1 MSSSRGVKLI
11 AIDLDGTLIDH
22 QLTVAPRVKQAIAA
36 AQAQG
41 VTVTLASGRM
51 FAAMV
56 PYAQELD
63 ITVPLICYQGG
74 LVRHPVTEETT
85 FHLPVPPAL
94 AREVVA
100 LARARDIQVNAF
112 ADDRLHVESLTP
124 EAEVYMRI
132 ARVEATVVPDLAA
145 FLDESPSTKLVLVNL
160 DEEKTN
166 RLVAELTTHFG
177 SRLGITKSHAYYTEA
192 IHAEVSKGRA
202 LKQLASALDVA
213 LEQTMGIGDNLNDL
227 SLVETAG
234 FGVAMGNGD
243 HRVQAAADF
252 VTTTYEE
259 DGVAV
264 AIEQHVL
271 RG

>member
-1 MSSSRGVKLI
+1 MSPERDFRLI

-22 QLTVAPRVKQAIAA
+22 DLTIAPRVKEAIAA

-56 PYAQELD
+56 PFAQELN
-63 ITVPLICYQGG
+63 IAAPLICYQGG
-74 LVRHPVTEETT
+74 LVRHAVSRETI
-85 FHLPVPPAL
+85 FHLAVPTDMAQ
-94 AREVVA
+94 EVVA
-100 LARARDIQVNAF
+100 LARTRGIQVNAF
-112 ADDRLHVESLTP
+112 ADDRLHVETMTA
-124 EAEVYMRI
+124 EAEAYMRL
-132 ARVEATVVPDLAA
+132 ARVEATVVDDLVV
-145 FLDESPSTKLVLVNL
+145 FLQDNPSTKLVLVNL
-160 DEEKTN
+160 DENKTN
-166 RLVAELTTHFG
+166 RLVEEFTAHFG
-177 SRLGITKSHAYYTEA
+177 SRLGITKSHPYYTEA
-192 IHAEVSKGRA
+192 IHPEVSKGRA
-202 LKQLASALDVA
+202 LTQLASVLDVS
-213 LEQTMGIGDNLNDL
+213 LDQVVGIGDNLNDL

-243 HRVQAAADF
+243 PRVKAAADF

-271 RG
+271 HA

>member
-1 MSSSRGVKLI
+1 MTPRRDLRLI

-22 QLTVAPRVKQAIAA
+22 GLTVSPRVKRAIAG

-56 PYAQELD
+56 PYAQELN

-74 LVRHPVTEETT
+74 LVRHPVTAETT

-94 AREVVA
+94 AREVVT
-100 LARARDIQVNAF
+100 LARARGIQVNAF

-145 FLDESPSTKLVLVNL
+145 FLQDNPSTKLVLVNL
-160 DEEKTN
+160 DESKTD
-166 RLVAELTTHFG
+166 RLVAELTAHFG
-177 SRLGITKSHAYYTEA
+177 ERLGITKSHPYYTEA
-192 IHAEVSKGRA
+192 IHPKVNKGRA
-202 LKQLASALDVA
+202 VTQLADVLGVS
-213 LEQTMGIGDNLNDL
+213 LEQVMGIGDNLNDL

-243 HRVQAAADF
+243 PRVKAAADF
-252 VTTTYEE
+252 VTTSFEE

-264 AIEQHVL
+264 AIEKHVL
-271 RG
+271 GA

>member
-1 MSSSRGVKLI
+1 MNPRPDYKLI

-22 QLTVAPRVKQAIAA
+22 RLTVAPRVKSAIAA

-56 PYAQELD
+56 PFAQELN
-63 ITVPLICYQGG
+63 IEAPLICYQGG
-74 LVRHPVTEETT
+74 LVRHPVTEETI
-85 FHLPVPPAL
+85 FHLAVPVDQ

-100 LARARDIQVNAF
+100 LARTRGIQVNAF
-112 ADDRLHVESLTP
+112 VNDRLHVETMTA
-124 EAEVYMRI
+124 EAEAYMRL

-145 FLDESPSTKLVLVNL
+145 FLLDNPSTKLVLVNL
-160 DEEKTN
+160 DESKTN
-166 RLVAELTTHFG
+166 RLVEELTDHFG
-177 SRLGITKSHAYYTEA
+177 KHLGITKSHAYYTEA
-192 IHAEVSKGRA
+192 IHPDVSKGRA
-202 LKQLASALDVA
+202 LTQLANALNISLD
-213 LEQTMGIGDNLNDL
+213 QTVGIGDNLNDL

-243 HRVQAAADF
+243 PRVKAAADF
-252 VTTTYEE
+252 VTATYEE

-264 AIEQHVL
+264 AIEKHVL
-271 RG
+271 RA

>member
-1 MSSSRGVKLI
+1 MSSGPGVKLI

-22 QLTVAPRVKQAIAA
+22 NLTVSPRVKQAIAA

-56 PYAQELD
+56 PYAQELN

-112 ADDRLHVESLTP
+112 ADDRLVVESLTP

-145 FLDESPSTKLVLVNL
+145 FLDEIPSTKLVLVNL
-160 DEEKTN
+160 EESKTDS
-166 RLVAELTTHFG
+166 LVAELSAHFG

-202 LKQLASALDVA
+202 LTQLASALDVS

-234 FGVAMGNGD
+234 FGVAMADGD
-243 HRVQAAADF
+243 PRVKAAADF
-252 VTTTYEE
+252 VTTSYAE

-264 AIEQHVL
+264 AIEKHVL
-271 RG
+271 RA